1 MIKTVGKCARPE
13 LRRGC
18 LKKGKD
24 THVLLKM
31 RAKTLNRTFEM
42 ELTRLFLWAALT
54 KHLQIINLED
64 AAGFRALDI

>member
-1 MIKTVGKCARPE
+1 MIKTVGKCARHE

-42 ELTRLFLWAALT
+42 ELTQLFL
-54 KHLQIINLED
+54 
-64 AAGFRALDI
+64 